1 MSEADAKLDKF
12 STAVLK
18 DANEHRSKILEEI
31 ENYRK
36 SEIDKAEESI
46 LHEAYVL
53 IQNEITSIRNDH
65 TREISRAEL
74 EGRRDLLL
82 YREDLTKKVFDEAKD
97 NLIAFTKSDD
107 YVKYMKDLIEE
118 SLKDLPEGDITI
130 ALTGADLTLKDKF
143 CEGIS
148 RKIEFIEN
156 KSILIG
162 GFILSNANTGVEI
175 DETLDVKLK
184 NQNDWF
190 AAKSGLSIDM

>member
-1 MSEADAKLDKF
+1 MSVADAKLDKF
-12 STAVLK
+12 SAAVLK
-18 DANEHRSKILEEI
+18 DAQEHRSKILEEV

-36 SEIDKAEESI
+36 AETDKAEEEI

-65 TREISRAEL
+65 TREVSRAEL

-82 YREDLTKKVFDEAKD
+82 YRETLTKKVFDEVSNKLSD
-97 NLIAFTKSDD
+97 FTKTED
-107 YVKYMKDLIEE
+107 YLKYMSELIKK
-118 SLKDLPEGDITI
+118 SLENLPDGDVTI
-130 ALTGADLTLKDKF
+130 AVKPADIALKDKLLA
-143 CEGIS
+143 GLT
-148 RKIEFIEN
+148 RDVKFIEN
-156 KSILIG
+156 KSINLG
-162 GFILSNANTGVEI
+162 GFILSNANAGVEI